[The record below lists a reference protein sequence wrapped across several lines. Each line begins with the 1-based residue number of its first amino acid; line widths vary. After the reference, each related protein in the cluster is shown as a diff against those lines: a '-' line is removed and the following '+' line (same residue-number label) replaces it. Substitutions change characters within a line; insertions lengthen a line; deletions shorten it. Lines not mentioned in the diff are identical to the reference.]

1 MSGKACVQVIARSEH
16 DAQASVLDSDTT
28 REIAL
33 SQSHDR
39 STCLRSVLV
48 LAVNLSRTGL
58 ALAVL
63 LFYGGGCAR
72 YQVGAQTLY
81 SPDITTV
88 YVPIIESNSLRRYL
102 GERLTEAVVKEIE
115 KQTPYKVV
123 DSDDADSILSARL
136 VADTKRIKTATR
148 YDDGRENQI
157 SFKIEA
163 SWIDRRGEIIRRD
176 LALPVDPAL
185 VTMLETGNY
194 IPEIGQSVS
203 TAQQTAIQRTA
214 EQIVAMME
222 IPW

>member
-1 MSGKACVQVIARSEH
+1 MSGNACVQVLAQSEH
-16 DAQASVLDSDTT
+16 DAQASAFVLGARCEIFSGGSHNRCT
-28 REIAL
+28 R
-33 SQSHDR
+33 
-39 STCLRSVLV
+39 LRVVLV
-48 LAVNLSRTGL
+48 FA
-58 ALAVL
+58 ALL
-63 LFYGGGCAR
+63 LCTAGCAR
-72 YQVGAQTLY
+72 YQVGAQSLY

-88 YVPIIESNSLRRYL
+88 YVPMIESHSLRRYL

-115 KQTPYKVV
+115 SKTPYKVV
-123 DSDDADSILSARL
+123 DSEDADSILSARL
-136 VADTKRIKTATR
+136 VGDTKKIKTNNR

-176 LALPVDPAL
+176 LAVPLDPAL
-185 VTMLETGNY
+185 VSMIETGNY